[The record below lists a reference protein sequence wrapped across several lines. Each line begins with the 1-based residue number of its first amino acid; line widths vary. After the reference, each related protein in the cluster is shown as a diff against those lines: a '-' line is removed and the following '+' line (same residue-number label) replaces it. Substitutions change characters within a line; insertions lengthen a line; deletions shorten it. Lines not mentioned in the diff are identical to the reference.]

1 MNRNMNWAIFNLKYE
16 NREQWAFEQMSYL
29 LFCAEMNCRI
39 GLFRYKNQTGIET
52 DPIEKDGIYYGFQA
66 KYYSSSISKNDII
79 DSIKKAKDKNSQL
92 NTIYLYLNQE
102 LSESSKTDS
111 KKPQYQ
117 IDIENSA
124 LNIGINIEWRV
135 PSNFEIQLAFPEN
148 KYINDIFFNLDGS
161 ENNLIDDIYKHNAN
175 ILQAIQTKILFHDK
189 EIKINRTEYIQQI
202 KQSLENVQNIIISG
216 EGGCGKTAIFKD
228 FYNQHFHEVPICIY
242 KATELNVN
250 HINDI
255 FRFDYNFT
263 FNQFLEVYQ
272 SELKKIFVIDS
283 AEKLAELTNNDILL
297 NLIQTLKDNNWI
309 IIFTTRYSYLN
320 DLSFHIK
327 ENYHL
332 PCKIIDIPIINSEEL
347 NRLSAEY
354 NFTLPDNYKFLERL
368 RNLFYLNEYIQFYST
383 IDKSGNLRSFI
394 DLLWKKRIQN
404 NSNQKD
410 NLHLERENCLI
421 SIVKERCKTGLF
433 YINAEKLSQS
443 ALFQLKQDEILGY
456 DEVHNGYFITHDIF
470 EEWALDKIISR
481 NYANHTDTM
490 QFFEELGS
498 SLSIKRAF
506 RLWLSEQLYND
517 INEIEAFIQD
527 TFTNTN
533 ISQFWKDE
541 LLVSVLLSNYSEIFF
556 EKFDKEIKLNDFE
569 ILKRIMFLLGIACK
583 EEDTHLS
590 KLLGIDSINYI
601 FTKPRGKGWDETIKY
616 IYSNR
621 ENVLPILKIFIPLLR
636 DWNDNNKRGN
646 TTRYSALTALYF
658 YEHFENQD
666 SYYGK
671 EKKQLV
677 PIILNGALEIKEE
690 LKVILDKVILNRWI
704 YHPHSYYDLCHAI
717 LTSNKDLA
725 ILFTLP
731 EEVLKLA
738 DLFWFESDDEENTFR
753 YSGFD
758 IEKYYS
764 IRNGCHHDYFPASAL
779 QTPIYWLL
787 ESATSKTINFILEF
801 TNKTIEKYAN
811 SEVNDPVKVIDIII
825 DEKTTVTQYINETI
839 WCMYRGSGGIAKP
852 HLLESIHMA
861 LEKFLLRLSKDEGV
875 NTVESYLIYL
885 LKNSSSASITA
896 IVTSVILAYPEKFF
910 NVATVLFKTLEL
922 FYIDN
927 LRQQQESQAKRLYSI
942 GSGMDSRRDVFA
954 NERLKTCEEKHRSL
968 SIEDLFRNYQFFGV
982 TGFTEEQNTELLKKI
997 YDIIDSH
1004 KENILETQDDDK
1016 KSLEILIARID
1027 RRVMH
1032 PTVKKMDDLN
1042 YIIEFNP
1049 ELSSDLQEHSKQ
1061 ATTQFEEAI
1070 KYTSLRLWA
1079 DFISEKRHQKSD
1091 QDINQKQKQYND
1103 NPLLAL
1109 EETKQLVDELNAGR
1123 RTMGIFDYSI
1133 PAFVCSKLI
1142 IEYRDKLTK
1151 EDKAF
1156 CKNII
1161 FLYVSRLFSDE
1172 YDYQISDGVEA
1183 VIHAIPFLIYEYPE
1197 EIESFILALILCLF
1211 DKTSIGNYKRICDYV
1226 IDSIYESKIW
1236 ELDPISAQSVLLG
1249 FIKLK
1254 PIYNKIYDEK
1264 RKVQGFWNKTPKS
1277 NLLQEFE
1284 ETIKDFSFI
1293 NISFDIREIELLD
1306 ILDLEIVYQLIPYN
1320 TKDSIHLKIYEKT
1333 LPNIVPQLLIDR
1345 RNYKE
1350 EFGDASNIY
1359 LIRLYIFRRFAHFIL
1374 ERESNEI
1381 DIYLQPLIN
1390 SFSATEE
1397 VALFLDEI
1405 VNAEDHNC
1413 KYDQF
1418 WYIWN
1423 KFYPRFIEIS
1433 NGPNRFHLDNV
1444 TISYLLAWRWWRDG
1458 VEEWHSLKKEN
1469 LLFYTNLAKDLGHNP
1484 TILFSISRVL
1494 NTIGSRFTQEG
1505 IDWIYTIIINNNS
1518 LELKKFESNT
1528 LYYIEKFMRRFV
1540 FMNKEQIKKTIRLKN
1555 KVVPILDF
1563 IIERGSIHGYLLRD
1577 SIL

>member
-1 MNRNMNWAIFNLKYE
+1 MRWAIFNLKHE

-52 DPIEKDGIYYGFQA
+52 DPIEKDGVYYGFQA

-79 DSIKKAKDKNSQL
+79 DSVKKAKDKNSQL

-102 LSESSKTDS
+102 LSESSKTDR

-135 PSNFEIQLAFPEN
+135 PSNFEIQLALPEN
-148 KYINDIFFNLDGS
+148 KYIHDIFFNFEGS

-175 ILQAIQTKILFHDK
+175 ILQAVQTKILFHDK
-189 EIKINRTEYIQQI
+189 EIKINRTEYVEQI
-202 KQSLENVQNIIISG
+202 KQSLDNLQNIIISG

-228 FYNQHFHEVPICIY
+228 FYNQHFHEIPICIY

-263 FNQFLEVYQ
+263 FNQFLETYQ

-297 NLIQTLKDNNWI
+297 NLIQTLKDNNWTI
-309 IIFTTRYSYLN
+309 VFTTRYSYLN

-327 ENYHL
+327 ETYHL
-332 PCKIIDIPIINSEEL
+332 PCEIIDIPIVNIDEL
-347 NRLSAEY
+347 RRLSAEY
-354 NFTLPDNYKFLERL
+354 GFTLPDNHKFQEQL

-383 IDKSGNLRSFI
+383 IDKSGNLKNFI

-421 SIVKERCKTGLF
+421 SIAKERYRTGLF

-481 NYANHTDTM
+481 NYANHTDTI
-490 QFFEELGS
+490 QFFEKLGS
-498 SLSIKRAF
+498 SLSIRRAF

-517 INEIEAFIQD
+517 INEIDAFIQD
-527 TFTNTN
+527 IFTNNN
-533 ISQFWKDE
+533 IPQHWKDE
-541 LLVSVLLSNYSEIFF
+541 LLISVLLSNNSDFF
-556 EKFDKEIKLNDFE
+556 FKKFDKEIKSNDFD
-569 ILKRIMFLLGIACK
+569 ILKRIIFLLGIACK

-601 FTKPRGKGWDETIKY
+601 FTKPRGKGWDGTIRY
-616 IYSNR
+616 IYSNK
-621 ENVLPILKIFIPLLR
+621 ENVLPILKTFIPLLR
-636 DWNDNNKRGN
+636 DWNDNNKRSD

-658 YEHFENQD
+658 YEYFEKLD

-671 EKKQLV
+671 EKEQLV
-677 PIILNGALEIKEE
+677 PIILDGALEIKEE
-690 LKVILDKVILNRWI
+690 LKVILDKVVLNRWV
-704 YHPHSYYDLCHAI
+704 YHSHFYYDLCHVI

-725 ILFTLP
+725 ILFALP

-738 DLFWFESDDEENTFR
+738 DLFWYKSDSEEDNLG

-758 IEKYYS
+758 IERYYS
-764 IRNGCHHDYFPASAL
+764 INPNCRHDYFPSSAL

-787 ESATSKTINFILEF
+787 ESSPLKTINFILEF

-811 SEVNDPVKVIDIII
+811 SDVNDPVDVVDIII
-825 DEKTTVTQYINETI
+825 DEGTTITQYINETI
-839 WCMYRGSGGIAKP
+839 WCMYRGGGGITKP

-861 LEKFLLRLSKDEGV
+861 LEKFLLRFAKDEEI

-885 LKNSSSASITA
+885 IEHSKSASITA
-896 IVTSVILAYPEKFF
+896 IVTSIVLAYPEKFF
-910 NVATVLFKTLEL
+910 NVAMILFKTLAL
-922 FYIDN
+922 FHIDN
-927 LRQQQESQAKRLYSI
+927 LRQQHEGEAKTIYSI
-942 GSGMDSRRDVFA
+942 GYGLNKKKNIFA
-954 NERLKTCEEKHRSL
+954 DERLKTCEDKHRNL
-968 SIEDLFRNYQFFGV
+968 NIETIFRNYQFFGID
-982 TGFTEEQNTELLKKI
+982 GFTEEQNTELIKKI
-997 YDIIDSH
+997 YDVIDTH
-1004 KENILETQDDDK
+1004 KENILVNQDGDK

-1027 RRVMH
+1027 RRIMH
-1032 PTVKKMDDLN
+1032 PTVEKIDDLN

-1049 ELSSDLQEHSKQ
+1049 ELSSELQEHSKQ
-1061 ATTQFEEAI
+1061 ATTQFEEAF

-1091 QDINQKQKQYND
+1091 QDINQKQKKYND

-1123 RTMGIFDYSI
+1123 RIMGIFDYSI
-1133 PAFVCSKLI
+1133 PAFVCSKLM
-1142 IEYRDKLTK
+1142 IEYREKLTK

-1156 CKNII
+1156 CIDII
-1161 FLYVSRLFSDE
+1161 LSYISRLFSDE

-1183 VIHAIPFLIYEYPE
+1183 VIHAIPFLIYEHPDE
-1197 EIESFILALILCLF
+1197 KESLILILILCLF
-1211 DKTSIGNYKRICDYV
+1211 DKTSIGNYKRICDYA

-1264 RKVQGFWNKTPKS
+1264 RKVQDFWGKRPK
-1277 NLLQEFE
+1277 NDLLQEFE

-1293 NISFDIREIELLD
+1293 NIPFDIQEFESLH

-1320 TKDSIHLKIYEKT
+1320 TKNCIHLEIYEKS
-1333 LPNIVPQLLIDR
+1333 LPIVVPKLLIDR
-1345 RNYKE
+1345 TDYKK
-1350 EFGDASNIY
+1350 EFGDTSNMY
-1359 LIRLYIFRRFAHFIL
+1359 LIRLYIFRRFAYFIL
-1374 ERESNEI
+1374 ERELNEI
-1381 DIYLQPLIN
+1381 DTYLHPFIEN
-1390 SFSATEE
+1390 FASTEE
-1397 VALFLDEI
+1397 TASFLDEI
-1405 VNAEDHNC
+1405 VSAEDQNR
-1413 KYDQF
+1413 KYEQF

-1423 KFYPRFIEIS
+1423 KLYPRFIEIC
-1433 NGPNRFHLDNV
+1433 NGSNRFYLDNV
-1444 TISYLLAWRWWRDG
+1444 IISYLLAWRWWIEG
-1458 VEEWHSLKKEN
+1458 AEEWHSLKKEN
-1469 LLFYTNLAKDLGHNP
+1469 LDFYDNLSKDLGHNP
-1484 TILFSISRVL
+1484 VILYSISRVL
-1494 NTIGSRFTQEG
+1494 NTIGSKFTQEG
-1505 IDWIYTIIINNNS
+1505 IDWVYTIVTNNNL
-1518 LELKKFESNT
+1518 LEIKGLETNT
-1528 LYYIEKFMRRFV
+1528 IYYLEKFMRRFV
-1540 FMNKEQIKKTIRLKN
+1540 YKNKEQIRKTIRLKN
-1555 KVVPILDF
+1555 KVISILNF
-1563 IIERGSIHGYLLRD
+1563 IIERGSIHGFLLRD